1 MLKSMERSS
10 LLFEKSLAAL
20 SPRSRVTARSII
32 ALVGAA
38 MATGVAH
45 AETAMRTTH

>member
-1 MLKSMERSS
+1 MGRSS
-10 LLFEKSLAAL
+10 LLLGQSLAAL
-20 SPRSRVTARSII
+20 SLRRFVTARSII

-38 MATGVAH
+38 MATGVAF